1 MTQYDTI
8 AGDGDCGTTLFAG
21 AQSLLTARINTFDLL
36 ECTLQIAATIET
48 SMGGTSGAL
57 YGIFLS
63 AFASGLSHQESA
75 SFPAIA
81 TAAKHAL
88 AILEKYTPARCGDRT
103 LMDALIPFVEAIY
116 EHRDEEP
123 REALRKGLEAAE
135 NGFEATRHM
144 RAKLGRASYVDP
156 AVFEGEGVPDPGA
169 LGVVAVIRGVL
180 EGVTKDELESVES
193 KSRKASLVTEET
205 TEQEVKE
212 E

>member
-1 MTQYDTI
+1 MTQYDTL
-8 AGDGDCGTTLFAG
+8 AGDGDCGTTLFSG

-88 AILEKYTPARCGDRT
+88 ATLEKYTPARCGDRT

-116 EHRDEEP
+116 EHRLEEP
-123 REALRKGLEAAE
+123 REALTKGLEAAE
-135 NGFEATRHM
+135 KGFEATRHM
-144 RAKLGRASYVDP
+144 KAKLGRASYVDP
-156 AVFEGEGVPDPGA
+156 AVFEGDGVPDPGA

-180 EGVTKDELESVES
+180 EGVTKEELEES
-193 KSRKASLVTEET
+193 KSRKSSLVTEEMEET
-205 TEQEVKE
+205 EVKE